1 MPGGVNGCG
10 KRYVFLRKL
19 FGSICHWSQY
29 SNLMTNDNIRII
41 KVILKWCKFQRMLVQ
56 ANSSW
61 TCISKISLIV
71 LSFSMRRYWRFFSW
85 TSLCS
90 MCSSSISC
98 RILASASALSFAVLL
113 SILKKSRQC
122 QSGGCS
128 NVFIFLFYFM
138 YYFMKNCTLVGKR
151 TLNTDRTYFSC
162 QVGQ

>member
-29 SNLMTNDNIRII
+29 SNLMTNDNIRKI
-41 KVILKWCKFQRMLVQ
+41 KATLKLCKFQRMLVQ

-61 TCISKISLIV
+61 TCKSKISLIV
-71 LSFSMRRYWRFFSW
+71 LSFSMRRYRRFFSW

-90 MCSSSISC
+90 ACSSSISC
-98 RILASASALSFAVLL
+98 RIVASASALSFAVLL

-122 QSGGCS
+122 QSGGCL
-128 NVFIFLFYFM
+128 NVFIFLILFHMFYF
-138 YYFMKNCTLVGKR
+138 KK
-151 TLNTDRTYFSC
+151 TYFSC